1 MNETTIRS
9 NSPPATSPPVIL
21 DESCLHNYQ
30 QYCVDFLEAHP
41 QCALFL
47 DCGLG
52 KTIITLTAI
61 QHLMYDSYEVNRVLI
76 IAPLRVARDTWIA
89 ELSKWAHLSGLR
101 MQRVIG
107 TEKER
112 VRALGERA
120 DVYVINREN
129 TEWLVKHYAGRKL
142 PFDMLIL
149 DELSSFKNYRSK
161 RFMALKKVVGQFS
174 RVVGLTGTPAPNSLE
189 ELWPQV
195 FLLDRGARL
204 GRTMRTY
211 LDLYFTTPNSWLP
224 YKHELKDGAEDA
236 IYKKLSDI
244 CVSMKAAD
252 HLNMP
257 ERVDNVVEVMLSTRE
272 MKLYKQME
280 RDMLLPYADGDIM
293 AINAAV
299 LANKLLQLANGA
311 CYDEFHNVKTIHD
324 HKLDALEDLIEAANG
339 KPVLIMYSYQHD
351 LTRIQERLGAYGPD
365 NPNGVRRLVSEQDM
379 TDWCAGK
386 IPIAATQP
394 ASTGHGLNLQS
405 GGSTIIWFGLT
416 WSLELYEQANA
427 RLWRQGQKNTVVIHH
442 IITKDTTDEKA
453 MRALHDKAAGQ
464 DALLAAVKAE
474 IDSVKSNAR
483 KGSGS
488 LA

>member
-1 MNETTIRS
+1 MNETNTAIS
-9 NSPPATSPPVIL
+9 PGTDSPPRL
-21 DESCLHNYQ
+21 DEDCLHNYQ
-30 QYCVDFLEAHP
+30 KYCVDFLEQHP
-41 QCALFL
+41 QCTLFL

-61 QHLMYDSYEVNRVLI
+61 QHLMYDSYTVNRVLI

-129 TEWLVKHYAGRKL
+129 TEWLVKHFAGRKL

-195 FLLDRGARL
+195 FLLDRGVRL

-224 YKHELKDGAEDA
+224 YKHELKEGAEDA

-244 CVSMKAAD
+244 CVSMKASD

-257 ERVDNVVEVMLSTRE
+257 ERVDNVVEVVLSTRE

-293 AINAAV
+293 AVNAAV

-311 CYDEFHNVKTIHD
+311 CYDEFHSVKTIHD
-324 HKLDALEDLIEAANG
+324 RKLDALEDLIEAANG

-351 LTRIQERLGAYGPD
+351 LTRIQERLGTYSPD
-365 NPNGVRRLVSEQDM
+365 NPNGVRKLVSEEDM
-379 TDWCAGK
+379 ADWCAGR

-427 RLWRQGQKNTVVIHH
+427 RLWRQGQKNTVIIHH

-474 IDSVKSNAR
+474 IDSVKGKSA
-483 KGSGS
+483 KEGGS